1 MNNYAIFQIGGKQ
14 YRGTVGDT
22 FRVEK
27 LDGEGSINFQEVM
40 MITDGHQRIFGTP
53 FIDSAYVKADIV
65 EQGKGKKVLVFK
77 QKPRKNH
84 RKLRGHRQLYTLI
97 KIREIVTGREQW
109 HTRKESE
116 AHETDVTASQ
126 SDLD

>member
-14 YRGTVGDT
+14 YRASVGDT
-22 FRVEK
+22 LKVEK
-27 LDGEGSINFQEVM
+27 LEAEESIQFQEVM
-40 MITDGHQRIFGTP
+40 MIHNEEQRLFGTP
-53 FIDSAYVKADIV
+53 FIESAHVAADV
-65 EQGKGKKVLVFK
+65 LEQGKAKKVLIFK

-97 KIREIVTGREQW
+97 KIREIAARSEQW
-109 HTRKESE
+109 HTKKESE

-126 SDLD
+126 SASD